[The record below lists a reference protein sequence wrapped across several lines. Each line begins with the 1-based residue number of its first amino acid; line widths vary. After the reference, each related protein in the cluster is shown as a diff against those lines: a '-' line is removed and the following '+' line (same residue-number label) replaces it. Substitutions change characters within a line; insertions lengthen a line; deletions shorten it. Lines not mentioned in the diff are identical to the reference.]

1 MSRRKGKA
9 GEREVA
15 ALIRDVTGLDCQR
28 RVRQHDGD
36 SDLLGVPGWSIEVKR
51 YGQVGRADIIKWYR
65 QAVEQAKAEFE
76 RPVLFYRRDKD
87 SWRAVWP
94 MKLDDPESWAS
105 YIYTVEGTVEA
116 WANVVMEMGDG
127 IQIGRAGSPFCIQ
140 RIGEGGVFEVRPDE
154 GARHEPS

>member
-1 MSRRKGKA
+1 MSGMSRRKGKS

-15 ALIRDVTGLDCQR
+15 ALIRESTGFDCQR

-65 QAVEQAKAEFE
+65 QAVEQAKSEGE

-94 MKLDDPESWAS
+94 LRLSEPESWGS

-116 WANVVMEMGDG
+116 WATVVEENNNDSSRMGW
-127 IQIGRAGSPFCIQ
+127 SPVSSRQDDVQ
-140 RIGEGGVFEVRPDE
+140 RIVEAQSHQAASD
-154 GARHEPS
+154 